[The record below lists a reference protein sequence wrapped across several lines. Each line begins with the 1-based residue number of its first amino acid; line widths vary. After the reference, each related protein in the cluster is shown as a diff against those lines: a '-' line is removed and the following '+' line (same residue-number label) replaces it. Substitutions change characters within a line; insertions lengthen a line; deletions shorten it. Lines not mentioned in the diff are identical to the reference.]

1 MIFGG
6 VSVTPFATPPPP
18 MVLSGCQCD
27 TRCQPAWFL
36 CGVRVTP
43 FATPTR
49 SAAGFEWCKCY
60 KKVKAI
66 TNPKPSA
73 TRMEPDPTIPV
84 KTWPVSWMVVG
95 SELVSIA
102 GRCRTCS
109 RIRMIIKILLCTTM
123 QDIMHKVRS
132 GCFPSTNPK
141 LGMVI
146 YLSTHSIFSPSSMG
160 GTELICRGWYV
171 SKNEGSGNT

>member
-1 MIFGG
+1 
-6 VSVTPFATPPPP
+6 
-18 MVLSGCQCD
+18 
-27 TRCQPAWFL
+27 
-36 CGVRVTP
+36 
-43 FATPTR
+43 
-49 SAAGFEWCKCY
+49 
-60 KKVKAI
+60 
-66 TNPKPSA
+66 
-73 TRMEPDPTIPV
+73 
-84 KTWPVSWMVVG
+84 VG